1 MVLDL
6 NNIIQEE
13 NNRYEKFIKSKPSSY
28 NTEYIEKTVDETHDI
43 LKSGVRSTLIYGQ
56 PQSGKTDMM
65 IALCCKLFD
74 NGTRVII
81 MMVQDNVELNFQN
94 MRRFVQAGIEPAP
107 VWFKDVI
114 EPDYNL
120 NKSKHLVFCR
130 KNSRQLE
137 ELLPHTKNLKDMI
150 VIDDETDYATPNAKI
165 NRQETTK
172 INERVSDLVNQNN
185 IFIGVTATP
194 ARNLAN
200 NTLNTDANK
209 WIYFEPHDN
218 YYGYEFF
225 FPDPLKTQAFKYRLD
240 TLSEENSG
248 EARELREAFFNFCVN
263 VAFLNLTET
272 ENSYIMLVHSSL
284 KISDHDK
291 EKKIFTKIKAIL
303 LDQEDNKFKQYYEE
317 IYAMAERLCKGL
329 IANSV
334 SISANDIVQYIHR
347 NISRS
352 SIAVLDVEGKKN
364 VQNISMYTTN
374 PEFPFTVVIGGNT
387 ISRGLTFTNM
397 LSMYFTRDVK
407 GRLGQGT
414 YIQRARMFGARDAKL
429 MPFFTLTMPLK
440 LYKRWWG
447 CFAMYDIMLQNL
459 RAGFPLYAQ
468 TSDNQAVP
476 SSSIDKETVDIDNGQ
491 LGFKKIKYN
500 DEIDS
505 IITDYQNNKIDSLTF
520 LKKASDLERP
530 LLPRFFIENLI
541 NKDAQDD
548 SFKIHAPEDS
558 FIENRFKEGNYD
570 AKEIKRIG
578 GGLFSGGMKK
588 KYESH
593 DYIFWPLRNK
603 KGEIRLWFINIKEER
618 KDRIKYFKN
627 LRTESKIVSYQ

>member
-1 MVLDL
+1 MVLDIKD
-6 NNIIQEE
+6 IIREE
-13 NNRYEKFIKSKPSSY
+13 NDRYEKFIKSKPSSY
-28 NTEYIEKTVDETHDI
+28 DTRYIVKTVNETYDI
-43 LKSGVRSTLIYGQ
+43 LNSGVRSTLIYGQ

-65 IALCCKLFD
+65 TALCCKLFD
-74 NGTRVII
+74 NGTSVII
-81 MMVQDNVELNFQN
+81 MLVQDNVELNFQN

-130 KNSRQLE
+130 KNSKQLE
-137 ELLPHTKNLKDMI
+137 ELLPHTNNIKNMV
-150 VIDDETDYATPNAKI
+150 VIDDETDYATPNSKV
-165 NRQETTK
+165 NKQEKTR
-172 INERVSDLVNQNN
+172 INERVSDLVNKNN

-200 NTLNTDANK
+200 NTLNTDANN

-225 FPDPLKTQAFKYRLD
+225 FPDPLKTKAFKYRLD

-248 EARELREAFFNFCVN
+248 ESKEIREAFFNFCVN
-263 VAFLNLTET
+263 VAFLNLTRK

-284 KISDHDK
+284 KIADHDK
-291 EKKIFTKIKAIL
+291 EKKIFIKIKSVL
-303 LDQEDNKFKQYYEE
+303 LDQEDSKFEPYYNE
-317 IYAMAERLCKGL
+317 IYDMAKKLCQRFISTNL
-329 IANSV
+329 
-334 SISANDIVQYIHR
+334 SITAQDIVKYINK

-407 GRLGQGT
+407 GRMGQGT
-414 YIQRARMFGARDAKL
+414 YIQRARMFGARDSKL

-440 LYKRWWG
+440 LYQRWWA
-447 CFAMYDIMLQNL
+447 CFSMYDIMLQNL

-468 TSDNQAVP
+468 TTDNQAVP

-491 LGFKKIKYN
+491 LGFKKIRYN

-505 IITDYQNNKIDSLTF
+505 LIKDYQNNEIDSLAF
-520 LKKASDLERP
+520 LNKASGLDRP
-530 LLPRFFIENLI
+530 LLPRFFIDGLLK
-541 NKDAQDD
+541 KDAQSD
-548 SFKIHAPEDS
+548 SFIIHAPDES
-558 FIENRFKEGNYD
+558 YIENFKEGNYD
-570 AKEIKRIG
+570 AEEIKRTK

-593 DYIFWPLRNK
+593 DYVFWPLRNK
-603 KGEIRLWFINIKEER
+603 KGQVRLWFINIKEER

-627 LRTESKIVSYQ
+627 LRTDSKVVSYQ